1 VFAIIVLVYMLAGAR
16 YPSSRRSRSL
26 PPALVDWVRKNWR
39 ALLDESVPNVFTV
52 VGLLAVENSP
62 L

>member
-1 VFAIIVLVYMLAGAR
+1 MLAGAR
-16 YPSSRRSRSL
+16 YPSLRRSRSL

-62 L
+62 V

>member
-1 VFAIIVLVYMLAGAR
+1 LYWYTCGRRARHSSSQFTPLALASAG
-16 YPSSRRSRSL
+16 SGGFC
-26 PPALVDWVRKNWR
+26 VRKNWR